1 MVVEDIRSRPPE
13 PGGAA
18 RFEIVVDTNIW
29 LDMLVF
35 DNPGARRLAELLDPP
50 APSMLSVHALSSDEM
65 RAELADVIRRAHFK
79 LDDPAREALLARYD
93 RIVVRA
99 PVASD
104 CRLACRD
111 PDDRKFLDLAV
122 ARRTAWL
129 LSRDR
134 ALLAARKPAWKRFSL
149 RIGLV
154 DDFYAWID
162 AGAGAPPG

>member
-1 MVVEDIRSRPPE
+1 MEVDGIRSEPPE
-13 PGGAA
+13 PEQAV

-50 APSMLSVHALSSDEM
+50 APSVPRVNALSSDEM
-65 RAELADVIRRAHFK
+65 RAELADVIRRSHFK
-79 LDDPAREALLARYD
+79 LDDPARAALLARYD
-93 RIVVRA
+93 RIVTRA
-99 PVASD
+99 PVAAD

-122 ARRTAWL
+122 GRRTAWL

-134 ALLAARKPAWKRFSL
+134 ALLAARRPAWNRFSL

-162 AGAGAPPG
+162 APAGQTPR